1 MKKAI
6 QIISISLIICSCAS
20 EIKLFKVDDSKIGV
34 TYKSSRGTV
43 FNKSYHFSDFFV
55 SDVDSSTLWTPK
67 KEDIKL
73 AEDILRST
81 IKAINKSKVNQ
92 MGSCPVIH
100 RNLNSYFRQY
110 VGIVNDKGQRVV
122 HINFY
127 WNKYGLLDRLK
138 GFADRRL
145 DHDSDYTVV
154 FDGCSHYWQI
164 NVNFEE
170 KKLSNLMING
180 IA

>member
-1 MKKAI
+1 
-6 QIISISLIICSCAS
+6 
-20 EIKLFKVDDSKIGV
+20 
-34 TYKSSRGTV
+34 
-43 FNKSYHFSDFFV
+43 
-55 SDVDSSTLWTPK
+55 
-67 KEDIKL
+67 
-73 AEDILRST
+73 
-81 IKAINKSKVNQ
+81 